1 MKNKLVRGSW
11 KSEPVYDQYELFFF
25 LAIVS
30 QLNQFSVAHELFLT
44 AKNNNVA
51 Q

>member
-1 MKNKLVRGSW
+1 MINMSC
-11 KSEPVYDQYELFFF
+11 FF
-25 LAIVS
+25 LAIVG
-30 QLNQFSVAHELFLT
+30 QLNQFSVAHELYLT